1 MTDSPT
7 TLVRG
12 GTGRTASL
20 LAQKLVVR
28 GLNARTAS
36 RHDADMF
43 FDWDDPTTHAR
54 ALDGVDRVSP
64 VMRVTYAGPVSD
76 FLDSAAKAEVRH
88 VHMTAGIL

>member
-1 MTDSPT
+1 MRLRPRAT
-7 TLVRG
+7 TPDVL
-12 GTGRTASL
+12 
-20 LAQKLVVR
+20 
-28 GLNARTAS
+28 
-36 RHDADMF
+36 

-64 VMRVTYAGPVSD
+64 VTYAGPVSD